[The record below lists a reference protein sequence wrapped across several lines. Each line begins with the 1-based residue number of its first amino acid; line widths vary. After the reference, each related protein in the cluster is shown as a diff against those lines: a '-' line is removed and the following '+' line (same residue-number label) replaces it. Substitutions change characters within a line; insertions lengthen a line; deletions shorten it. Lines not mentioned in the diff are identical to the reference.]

1 MATRLKVSVPRDFVL
16 KRDACSYG
24 YFLLAPNHWDPRR
37 EVFSRVVSLSSGP
50 VLVEVAQPNNRGT
63 PLILK
68 SSRAL
73 SPKEKQELKAQLTR
87 MLRLDETHEVVRA
100 FHKLD
105 PRFKKL
111 GRARL
116 FRSPTLFEDVIKTV
130 TSCNVTW
137 PSTV

>member
-1 MATRLKVSVPRDFVL
+1 MATRLSTPVPRDFVL

-37 EVFSRVVSLSSGP
+37 EVFSRVISLATGP
-50 VLVEVAQPNNRGT
+50 VLVEVAQTSNRGS
-63 PLILK
+63 PLAVK
-68 SSRAL
+68 ASRTL
-73 SPKEKQELKAQLTR
+73 SAKEKQEVRSQLTR
-87 MLRLDETHEVVRA
+87 MLRLDETHDIVRG
-100 FHKLD
+100 FHRLD
-105 PRFKKL
+105 ARFKKS

-137 PSTV
+137 P